1 MIVAEWAQEIEI
13 TVFDGAQPCCG
24 GTTNYNDGGNL
35 SGVVMGDNQV
45 LNISGRDGG
54 GYILSRIEGSEAN
67 SKWILFNH
75 YGDVEILKDVWDLP
89 IRQVL
94 RVSNEFIN
102 HVGTLNNQSMQS
114 LSLGLVP
121 QLKENR
127 NAIGLAII

>member
-1 MIVAEWAQEIEI
+1 MGSRNRNYGFYV
-13 TVFDGAQPCCG
+13 AQPCCG
-24 GTTNYNDGGNL
+24 VTTNYNDGGNL

-54 GYILSRIEGSEAN
+54 RYILSRIEGSEAN

-75 YGDVEILKDVWDLP
+75 YGYIEILKDVWDLP
-89 IRQVL
+89 NRQVL

-102 HVGTLNNQSMQS
+102 HVGTLNIQLTQS
-114 LSLGLVP
+114 LSLGLVT
-121 QLKENR
+121 QLKQNR